1 MSKINEIIELA
12 WKDSVSF
19 SDIYEQYGLTESD
32 VKRIMRNSLKD
43 KSYKIW
49 RMRVKGRYSA
59 HNNR

>member
-1 MSKINEIIELA
+1 MSKILEIIELA
-12 WKDSVSF
+12 WKDTVSF

-32 VKRIMRNSLKD
+32 VKKIMRNSLKN

-59 HNNR
+59 HNN

>member
-32 VKRIMRNSLKD
+32 VKRIMRNSLKG

>member
-19 SDIYEQYGLTESD
+19 SDIYEQYGLKESD
-32 VKRIMRNSLKD
+32 VKKIMRNSLKD
-43 KSYKIW
+43 KSYKLW
-49 RMRVKGRYSA
+49 RKRVKGRYSA

>member
-1 MSKINEIIELA
+1 MSKIHEIIELA